1 MTIQWYPGHMAKA
14 KREVQEKLKLIDIV
28 FEIVDARV
36 PQSSR
41 NPLLDDLVRDKPRLL
56 LLNKA
61 DMADSELT
69 RRWIEYFQEQGIH
82 ALAINS
88 RNGEGLDEIVSLSRK
103 MLADKISRM
112 KKKGIRPRPMRAL
125 VVGIPNS
132 GKSTLINRLAGR
144 NIART
149 GNTPGMTRAQ
159 QWIKVGKEMELLDTP
174 GILWPKFEDQRI
186 GYLLAITGAIKDTIL
201 DLQDIAVFALKFLRE
216 RYPERLKERYGF
228 SEIPDEMV
236 DIFDH
241 IGKRRGC
248 FMSGGL
254 IDYDK
259 TAEIIIQDIRSLKLG
274 NLTLETPEDW
284 W

>member
-112 KKKGIRPRPMRAL
+112 KEKKGYAPGDAGPRCRHP
-125 VVGIPNS
+125 
-132 GKSTLINRLAGR
+132 
-144 NIART
+144 
-149 GNTPGMTRAQ
+149 
-159 QWIKVGKEMELLDTP
+159 
-174 GILWPKFEDQRI
+174 
-186 GYLLAITGAIKDTIL
+186 
-201 DLQDIAVFALKFLRE
+201 
-216 RYPERLKERYGF
+216 
-228 SEIPDEMV
+228 
-236 DIFDH
+236 
-241 IGKRRGC
+241 
-248 FMSGGL
+248 
-254 IDYDK
+254 
-259 TAEIIIQDIRSLKLG
+259 
-274 NLTLETPEDW
+274 
-284 W
+284 